1 MKKIVIFTL
10 SFILLLLIIAGC
22 SAKKDITIAAFLSIS
37 GDLASFGRSAQA
49 GCEIAEKDINSY
61 LTCIGKSYSFHI
73 EFQDT
78 QTDPIVALRKAKLMH
93 SKGIKTII
101 GVQASSELSAI
112 KPFVDESDMIVIS
125 TESTAPDLAVEN
137 DFIFRLI
144 PDDNHQAI
152 AIATYMESKQYK
164 AVLPFWRNDAWGKGL
179 INAMDEYLGTTPIQL
194 VEGIAFDPLSTDFD
208 EYLSRLD
215 DLVKNSLKTY
225 STDELCIY
233 FLAFDEAVPVFA
245 ALSHYPNLMSVRWF
259 GSDGTA
265 KNDWILKNQ
274 TAAQATINVD
284 FLCPMYSPEK
294 TEKAHFIDLQITN
307 KYNETPSS
315 YVLAAYDACWLAAL
329 SNIVAKEGKSKEL
342 ANAFI
347 HTANS
352 YYGCTGWTALNKAGD
367 RKFGNYDFWKIEE
380 INGTY
385 EWTSNLTF
393 NEENHSIN
401 SK

>member
-1 MKKIVIFTL
+1 
-10 SFILLLLIIAGC
+10 
-22 SAKKDITIAAFLSIS
+22 
-37 GDLASFGRSAQA
+37 
-49 GCEIAEKDINSY
+49 
-61 LTCIGKSYSFHI
+61 
-73 EFQDT
+73 
-78 QTDPIVALRKAKLMH
+78 
-93 SKGIKTII
+93 
-101 GVQASSELSAI
+101 
-112 KPFVDESDMIVIS
+112 VDENDLIVIS

-144 PDDNHQAI
+144 PDDNHQAR
-152 AIATYMESKQYK
+152 AIASLIESTQYK
-164 AVLPFWRNDAWGKGL
+164 AVLPFWRDDAWGNGL
-179 INAMDEYLGTTPIQL
+179 INAMDEYLSSIPIQL
-194 VEGIAFDPLSTDFD
+194 VDGIAYDPLSADFD

-225 STDELCIY
+225 SSSELCIY
-233 FLAFDEAVPVFA
+233 FLAFDEAVTIFET
-245 ALSHYPNLMSVRWF
+245 LSSYPNLMKVRWF
-259 GSDGTA
+259 GSDGTVM
-265 KNDWILKNQ
+265 NDWILINK
-274 TAAQATINVD
+274 TAVQATVD
-284 FLCPMYSPEK
+284 VDLLCPMYSPEK

-329 SNIVAKEGKSKEL
+329 SHIVAKEGHPKEL

-380 INGTY
+380 INGSY
-385 EWTSNLTF
+385 KWTSNLTF
-393 NEENHSIN
+393 NEENHTIN

>member
-1 MKKIVIFTL
+1 MKKIAIFAL

-22 SAKKDITIAAFLSIS
+22 SAEKDITIAAFLSLS
-37 GDLASFGRSAQA
+37 GDLASFGKSAQA
-49 GCEIAEKDINSY
+49 GCKIAEKDINSY
-61 LTCIGKSYSFHI
+61 LKCIGKSYSFHI

-112 KPFVDESDMIVIS
+112 KPFVDENDLIVIS
-125 TESTAPDLAVEN
+125 TESTAPDLAIEN

-144 PDDNHQAI
+144 PDDDHQAR
-152 AIATYMESKQYK
+152 AIASLIESTQYK
-164 AVLPFWRNDAWGKGL
+164 AVLPFWRDDAWGNEL
-179 INAMDEYLGTTPIQL
+179 INAMDEYLSTTSIQL
-194 VEGIAFDPLSTDFD
+194 LDGIAFDPLSADFD
-208 EYLSRLD
+208 EYLNRLD

-225 STDELCIY
+225 SSSELCIY
-233 FLAFDEAVPVFA
+233 FLAFDEAVTIFET
-245 ALSHYPNLMSVRWF
+245 LSSYPNLMKVRWF

-265 KNDWILKNQ
+265 KNDWILKNK
-274 TAAQATINVD
+274 TVVQATIDVD
-284 FLCPMYSPEK
+284 FLCPMYSPEE
-294 TEKAHFIDLQITN
+294 TEKAHFIDLQVTK

-329 SNIVAKEGKSKEL
+329 SHIVAKESKPKEL

-352 YYGCTGWTALNKAGD
+352 YYGCTGWTALNKSGD

-380 INGTY
+380 INGAY
-385 EWTSNLTF
+385 EWRSNLSF
-393 NEENHSIN
+393 NEENHTIN